1 MSTSY
6 WPRTGKSY
14 RIPGTPLPP
23 QAGAP
28 MVLALLYFSWW
39 TRVIAIAVC
48 AIFGYASYK
57 NRTILWALRRLRS
70 KMRSGVIAARP
81 RFYRQRFTFDQQLGD
96 IDFREWGKK

>member
-1 MSTSY
+1 MKTSY

-28 MVLALLYFSWW
+28 MVLALFHFSWW
-39 TRVIAIAVC
+39 TLAIAFGVC
-48 AIFGYASYK
+48 ALFGYAAYK

-70 KMRSGVIAARP
+70 KMRSGIVAARP

-96 IDFREWGKK
+96 IDFRKWGKK